1 MAPGI
6 MARVMTPTVITEAGM
21 AEPDPKAAA
30 ISRKARLVA
39 LVIAGT
45 MLLWLGGQRIGAE
58 MGVPL
63 KYSFLIDLVAMAGF
77 IWAMVVTYQIWRASR
92 A

>member
-1 MAPGI
+1 
-6 MARVMTPTVITEAGM
+6 MARAMTVTVITEDNM
-21 AEPDPKAAA
+21 ADLDPKAG
-30 ISRKARLVA
+30 ISRKARRVA

-63 KYSFLIDLVAMAGF
+63 KYSFLIDLAAMAGF
-77 IWAMVVTYQIWRASR
+77 IWAMVVTYQIWRDSR
-92 A
+92 T

>member
-1 MAPGI
+1 
-6 MARVMTPTVITEAGM
+6 MTPTGITEESM
-21 AEPDPKAAA
+21 AEPEPKPDVT
-30 ISRKARLVA
+30 RKAKRVA

-63 KYSFLIDLVAMAGF
+63 KYSFLIDLAAMAGF
-77 IWAMVVTYQIWRASR
+77 IWAMVVTYQIWRDSR
-92 A
+92 T

>member
-1 MAPGI
+1 
-6 MARVMTPTVITEAGM
+6 M
-21 AEPDPKAAA
+21 AEPEPKADVT
-30 ISRKARLVA
+30 RKAKRVA

-63 KYSFLIDLVAMAGF
+63 KYSFLIDLIAMAGF
-77 IWAMVVTYQIWRASR
+77 IWAMVVTYQIWRDSR
-92 A
+92 T

>member
-1 MAPGI
+1 
-6 MARVMTPTVITEAGM
+6 M
-21 AEPDPKAAA
+21 AEPDPKGDVVA
-30 ISRKARLVA
+30 RKARRVA

-58 MGVPL
+58 MGIPL
-63 KYSFLIDLVAMAGF
+63 KYSFLIDLIALAGF

>member
-1 MAPGI
+1 MAD
-6 MARVMTPTVITEAGM
+6 
-21 AEPDPKAAA
+21 PDPQAVLIA
-30 ISRKARLVA
+30 RKARRVA

-58 MGVPL
+58 MGIPL
-63 KYSFLIDLVAMAGF
+63 KYSFLIDLMALAGF

>member
-1 MAPGI
+1 
-6 MARVMTPTVITEAGM
+6 MARAMTITVITEGNM
-21 AEPDPKAAA
+21 ADPD
-30 ISRKARLVA
+30 RKAEVSGKAKRVA

-63 KYSFLIDLVAMAGF
+63 KYSFLIDLAAMAGF
-77 IWAMVVTYQIWRASR
+77 IWAMVVTYQIWRDSR
-92 A
+92 T